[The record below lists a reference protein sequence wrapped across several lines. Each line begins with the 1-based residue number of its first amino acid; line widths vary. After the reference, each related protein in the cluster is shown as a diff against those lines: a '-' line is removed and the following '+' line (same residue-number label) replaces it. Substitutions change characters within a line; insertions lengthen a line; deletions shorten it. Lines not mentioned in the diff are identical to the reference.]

1 MILGDFMQ
9 INIQNT
15 TIHYIQYGQ
24 GKDILLLH
32 GWGQN
37 IEMMKP
43 LGDNF
48 SDHFRVTIL
57 DFPGFGASEEP
68 KEAWNIDKYS
78 AVLEEFAKK
87 VDIKKPIVI
96 GHSFGG
102 RVAIRYCARNPI
114 EKLIL
119 FGSPCIRIQEE
130 LSIPVKI
137 LKQLKKLPGLNE
149 LGEYMKQYIGSRDY
163 KAASPIMRQTLVEVV
178 NEDLSKY
185 AREIEEPT
193 LLIWGENDEEA
204 PVSEARELEKIMIN
218 AALIVIPGTH
228 YAYLEN
234 LGRVVAILNSFFQ
247 EDLC

>member
-1 MILGDFMQ
+1 MQ

-15 TIHYIQYGQ
+15 SIHYIQYGA

-48 SDHFRVTIL
+48 SDRFRITIL
-57 DFPGFGASEEP
+57 DFPGFGKSEEP
-68 KEAWNIDKYS
+68 HEAWNIDKYS
-78 AVLEEFAKK
+78 AILEEFVKQ
-87 VDIKKPIVI
+87 VGIKKPIVI

-102 RVAIRYCARNPI
+102 RVAIRFSARNPI

-119 FGSPCIRIQEE
+119 FGSPCIRIQEN
-130 LSIPVKI
+130 LPITVKI
-137 LKQLKKLPGLNE
+137 LKQLKKLPGLNQF
-149 LGEYMKQYIGSRDY
+149 GEYMKQYIGSRDY
-163 KAASPIMRQTLVEVV
+163 KAASPVMRQTLVEVV

-204 PVSEARELEKIMIN
+204 PVSEAKELEKIMIN

-234 LGRVVAILNSFFQ
+234 LGRVVAILNSF
-247 EDLC
+247 L